1 MNDSKCKVLI
11 LFGPNLNM
19 NGKRETNIYSDKS
32 HSEIVSEIVNYAEK
46 MGIKCE
52 CIQSNYEGMLIDKI
66 QKIDKDFDFIM
77 INAGALSH
85 YSIALRDAIAAVD
98 IPTIEVHM
106 SNIYAREGFR
116 RTSVLSEVCKGVI
129 VGFGCEV
136 YKIALDAINKLQGN
150 SNDGSK

>member
-1 MNDSKCKVLI
+1 MSNLICKVLV
-11 LFGPNLNM
+11 LFGPNLNL

-32 HSEIVSEIVNYAEK
+32 HSEIVSETIDYAKQLGMQCECMQSNHEGVLIDRIQEAEK
-46 MGIKCE
+46 
-52 CIQSNYEGMLIDKI
+52 
-66 QKIDKDFDFIM
+66 DFNFVV

-85 YSIALRDAIAAVD
+85 YSIALRDAIAAID

-106 SNIYAREGFR
+106 SNIYAREEFR

-136 YKIALDAINKLQGN
+136 YKIALDAISKLQG
-150 SNDGSK
+150 DDYDRK

>member
-1 MNDSKCKVLI
+1 MNNSKCKVLI

-32 HSEIVSEIVNYAEK
+32 HSEIVSEIVHYAESLG
-46 MGIKCE
+46 MQCE
-52 CIQSNYEGMLIDKI
+52 CMQSNHEGVLIDKI
-66 QKIDKDFDFIM
+66 QEADKDFDFVV

-85 YSIALRDAIAAVD
+85 YSIALRDAIAAID

-106 SNIYAREGFR
+106 SNIYAREEFR

-129 VGFGCEV
+129 VGFGCDA
-136 YKIALDAINKLQGN
+136 YKIALDAINKF
-150 SNDGSK
+150 